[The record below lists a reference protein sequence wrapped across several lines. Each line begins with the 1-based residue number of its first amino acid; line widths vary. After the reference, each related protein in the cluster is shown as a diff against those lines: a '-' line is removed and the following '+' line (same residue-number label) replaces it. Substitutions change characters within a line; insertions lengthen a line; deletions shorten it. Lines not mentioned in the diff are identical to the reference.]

1 MAPTSG
7 RGIDSVSPAFVT
19 RRTLADAAVDGLVPE
34 AKLASP
40 ELMLEEAKR
49 ALAVWIERVANG
61 ENWAQVSTIG
71 VSCIVISN
79 EPRSAHRDKREKAVR
94 DGK

>member
-34 AKLASP
+34 ANLASP

-49 ALAVWIERVANG
+49 ALAVWIERLANG
-61 ENWAQVSTIG
+61 EPDAGFYDWRVLYCYQQ
-71 VSCIVISN
+71 
-79 EPRSAHRDKREKAVR
+79 
-94 DGK
+94 

>member
-49 ALAVWIERVANG
+49 ALAV
-61 ENWAQVSTIG
+61 
-71 VSCIVISN
+71 C
-79 EPRSAHRDKREKAVR
+79 
-94 DGK
+94 